1 MRNDGSLSRR
11 IALSYVLLALIVCS
25 FFSGVAYFSVE
36 IAEEYLV
43 DKRLARLA
51 QRLIAQYP
59 QSVSTELPPSISFFS
74 GDTIPPELRTLS
86 PGFHDFLIDERELHV
101 LVRADR
107 GDRFVLVDDLS
118 EFEHVEGI
126 VHIAL
131 GAGFVVSLVLAVA
144 LGLATARRLVAPVT
158 ALAEAVQQDTSPDAF
173 PSIQAANEIGVLAR
187 AFSARTAELRRFLA
201 RERLFTG
208 DVSHEL
214 RTPLTI
220 ILGAAELLAA
230 RLRDRPE
237 LMAAVERIRR
247 AGADAAE
254 RVSTLLLLSRSPEAL
269 DAPRIALAP
278 LLEHEVERCRPLL
291 LGKPVQFRL
300 ELSNE
305 VWVFASP
312 KLAAIAIGN
321 LLRNACQYNEHGTVT
336 ARLMP
341 GSLVIEDTGAG
352 LPESVRGHLFERFM
366 HGGDDQVA
374 GSGLGLAIVKRVTE
388 HLAWNIRLE
397 APPEGGSRFIV
408 TFPAS

>member
-1 MRNDGSLSRR
+1 
-11 IALSYVLLALIVCS
+11 
-25 FFSGVAYFSVE
+25 
-36 IAEEYLV
+36 
-43 DKRLARLA
+43 
-51 QRLIAQYP
+51 LIARYP
-59 QSVSTELPPSISFFS
+59 QSLSTELPPSISYFV
-74 GDTIPPELRTLS
+74 GDTIPHELQTLS
-86 PGFHDFLIDERELHV
+86 PGFHDVLIRGRELHI
-101 LVRADR
+101 LVGTDR
-107 GDRFVLVDDLS
+107 GDRFVLVDDLGD
-118 EFEHVEGI
+118 FEYVEVTI
-126 VHIAL
+126 YIAL
-131 GAGFVVSLVLAVA
+131 GAGFIASLVLAVV
-144 LGLATARRLVAPVT
+144 LGLTTARRVIAPLT
-158 ALAEAVQQDTSPDAF
+158 ALAEAVQQDAPPDAF
-173 PSIQAANEIGVLAR
+173 PSIHAGNEIGVLAR
-187 AFSARTAELRRFLA
+187 AFAARTAELRGFLT

-230 RLRDRPE
+230 RLQGRPE
-237 LMAAVERIRR
+237 LMAAAERIRR

-254 RVSTLLLLSRSPEAL
+254 RVSTLLLLSRVPEAL
-269 DAPRIALAP
+269 NAPYIALTP

-305 VWVFASP
+305 VWVFANP

-321 LLRNACQYNEHGTVT
+321 LLRNACQYTEHGTVT